1 MRKKM
6 WKIRN
11 SKKESLEKK
20 YKLSEIKQS
29 LGVLISRLHIIEE
42 KISELVGTA
51 IENFQPET

>member
-1 MRKKM
+1 M